1 MANYVQPTIGAK
13 SANDA
18 ANSAALVPALWAKE
32 IAANRVDNLV
42 LWSLIDSRY
51 SSEIANKGD
60 VLLRKLENILSP
72 LQSKLAFA
80 SC

>member
-1 MANYVQPTIGAK
+1 MANYVQPTIGAQ
-13 SANDA
+13 SVSDANGSGD
-18 ANSAALVPALWAKE
+18 LVPALWAKE

-60 VLLRKLENILSP
+60 VLLEKLGNIFKPVLS
-72 LQSKLAFA
+72 FA
-80 SC
+80 